1 MTGRGLAALG
11 LVLALA
17 ACEPILR
24 SHGYTPSPEKLA
36 QISEG
41 VDTRGSVQRKIGR
54 PAMNDLYATD
64 DAWYYVSSIVKEESY
79 KAPVVIDRKVVAI
92 EFDEQGIVTGVGQ
105 FGLEDGQIVDLVT
118 RTTPTYGSQLT
129 ILEQLFG
136 NIGANTG
143 EALLDN

>member
-1 MTGRGLAALG
+1 
-11 LVLALA
+11 
-17 ACEPILR
+17 
-24 SHGYTPSPEKLA
+24 
-36 QISEG
+36 
-41 VDTRGSVQRKIGR
+41 
-54 PAMNDLYATD
+54 
-64 DAWYYVSSIVKEESY
+64 
-79 KAPVVIDRKVVAI
+79 VVAI
-92 EFDEQGIVTGVGQ
+92 EFDEQGVVTGIGQ